1 MMPCHKKTTG
11 FTLMELL
18 VAMIMAAV
26 VVAPL
31 YVVTRSLTGQAKLE
45 QIETEAMQ
53 RARIGLH
60 TLLADLSMTG
70 LHASPN
76 PVHDPRS
83 FLFNKTEG
91 NARFRHAVVHL
102 NPNDSDATDGED
114 DAILLVGN
122 FFGGRSYP
130 AIYQGGNIFS
140 TYNTAGITADECNAS
155 GFLVRGAYHSYAHIE
170 KPDGR
175 TVDAEVSDATF
186 ANGICTVTVVNGE
199 IPGNSVTPGDTV
211 FISSNQAALYQVE
224 STTFDDGFVRRD
236 LVRTFVNYDGDAGG
250 DCTVGA
256 TGTIQPVAFTRKVVA
271 EYVASFQVW
280 FRAVTANAA
289 STVVPDIP
297 NFYPVDEDDP
307 VVPSEDDND
316 VHVLVTTKGAAPD
329 DDDLSCEAD
338 SPIAAQHIR
347 SAVVLLSVHSEKPD
361 QALDETAFTTPT
373 RFVDLSLQNCTT
385 GPCAL
390 APSAYKLKTVITEVD
405 MPNLA
410 ARSDI
415 D

>member
-1 MMPCHKKTTG
+1 
-11 FTLMELL
+11 MELM
-18 VAMIMAAV
+18 VAMIMAAI

-31 YVVTRSLTGQAKLE
+31 YVVTRSLTSQAKLE

-60 TLLADLSMTG
+60 TLLTDLSMTG

-76 PVHDPRS
+76 PFHDPRS
-83 FLFNKTEG
+83 FLFNKTAG
-91 NARFRHAVVHL
+91 NALYRHAVIHL
-102 NPNDSDATDGED
+102 NPNDNDATDGED

-130 AIYQGGNIFS
+130 ALYQGGNVFS
-140 TYNTAGITADECNAS
+140 TYDTAAITADECNVS
-155 GFLVRGAYHSYAHIE
+155 GFLVRGEYHSYAHIE

-175 TVDAEVSDATF
+175 TVDAEVSDAVF
-186 ANGICTVTVVNGE
+186 ASGICTVTVENGE
-199 IPGNSVTPGDTV
+199 IPQNSVTPGDTV

-224 STTFDDGFVRRD
+224 TTTFVDGFERRD
-236 LVRTFVNYDGDAGG
+236 LVRTFVNFDGDAGG
-250 DCTVGA
+250 DCTVSA
-256 TGTIQPVAFTRKVVA
+256 TGTIQPVAFTRQVIA

-280 FRAVTANAA
+280 FRAVTANPA

-297 NFYPVDEDDP
+297 NFYALDVDEP
-307 VVPSEDDND
+307 LVPSEDDND
-316 VHVLVTTKGAAPD
+316 VHVLVATKGNAPD
-329 DDDLSCEAD
+329 DDDLSCEAN
-338 SPIAAQHIR
+338 SPIEAQHIR

-361 QALDETAFTTPT
+361 QALDETAFGTTPT
-373 RFVDLSLQNCTT
+373 RFVDLSIQNCTT
-385 GPCAL
+385 GPCAG
-390 APSAYKLKTVITEVD
+390 AASAYKLKTVVTEVD

-415 D
+415 P